1 MGDPRTP
8 SGMRGRDLASLGGV
22 LVAAVVGGTVV
33 GLLVD
38 EATGSTP
45 TWTLVGIGVGVIL
58 GIVAFVIRVRA
69 ALRE

>member
-1 MGDPRTP
+1 
-8 SGMRGRDLASLGGV
+8 MRGRDLASLGGV

>member
-8 SGMRGRDLASLGGV
+8 SGLRGRDLASLGGV
-22 LVAAVVGGTVV
+22 LVAAVVGGLVV

-38 EATGSTP
+38 DATGSAP
-45 TWTLVGIGVGVIL
+45 LWTLVGVGVGVVL
-58 GIVAFVIRVRA
+58 GIVAFVLRVRA